1 MWARARE
8 KWDASCGELC
18 TVPSLELPI
27 EALVKRVVFSGSTL
41 LQNEIPH
48 YYLMR
53 KFSEGMGDLVCPPHL
68 VSLLELLP
76 GTAAPTE
83 SIGSGLSRDLPGL
96 GAARAHPAQLTLW
109 FSRSWKAHG
118 QLSSPRCLGNPSWDV
133 LWMSGSAVHFSGL
146 QWSSENGHYDSVRS
160 THPTL
165 WHHLWFRLQWR

>member
-1 MWARARE
+1 MACKLWRAV
-8 KWDASCGELC
+8 C
-18 TVPSLELPI
+18 TVLSLELPI

-41 LQNEIPH
+41 LQNEIPN

-53 KFSEGMGDLVCPPHL
+53 TVAEGIGDLVLHPHL
-68 VSLLELLP
+68 VSLRELQP

-83 SIGSGLSRDLPGL
+83 DIGSRLSRDLPGL
-96 GAARAHPAQLTLW
+96 GAARAYTAQLMCW
-109 FSRSWKAHG
+109 FSRSWKAHS

-146 QWSSENGHYDSVRS
+146 QWSSENGHYDSVCG

-165 WHHLWFRLQWR
+165 WHRLWFRLQWR